1 MSESKDPQG
10 ELHLRTQAFP
20 ADANPAGDIFGGW
33 VLSQMDIAGAIYA
46 KRRCQ
51 GRTVTVAIDSMSFL
65 EPVFVGDVVCC
76 YVSSHKEGNTSLAVK
91 VEVWAVRENET
102 QRVKVTEGIFKY
114 VAVDKNRKP
123 RSINSKEV

>member
-1 MSESKDPQG
+1 MSQSTDPVG

-33 VLSQMDIAGAIYA
+33 VLSQMDIAGAIFA
-46 KRRCQ
+46 KKRCH
-51 GRTVTVAIDSMSFL
+51 GRTVTVAIDSMSFIQ
-65 EPVFVGDVVCC
+65 PVFVGDVVCC
-76 YVSSHKEGNTSLAVK
+76 YVLAHKEGNTSLAVK
-91 VEVWAVRENET
+91 VEVWAVRENDT
-102 QRVKVTEGIFKY
+102 KRVKVTEGIFKY

>member
-1 MSESKDPQG
+1 MSESKDPNG

-46 KRRCQ
+46 KKRCH

-76 YVSSHKEGNTSLAVK
+76 YVSPHKEGNSSLAVK
-91 VEVWAVRENET
+91 VEVWAIRENET
-102 QRVKVTEGIFKY
+102 KRVKVTEGIFKY
-114 VAVDKNRKP
+114 VAVDKNSKP